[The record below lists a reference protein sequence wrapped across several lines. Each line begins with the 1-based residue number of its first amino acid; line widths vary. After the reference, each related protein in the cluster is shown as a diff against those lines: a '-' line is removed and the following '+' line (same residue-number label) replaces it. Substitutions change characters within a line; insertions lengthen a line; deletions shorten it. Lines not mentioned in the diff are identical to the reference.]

1 MRKYIAGVLTAGVLF
16 CALRWADLALW
27 TDRETGLVTAGP
39 VWARYLILAAL
50 AGLALLAGHGAAGSA
65 GKVSCPRSRKAA
77 LALSV
82 PAFAAG
88 ALYLAQGVLDL
99 LGAAGVP
106 ALAHGALEV
115 LCALWLECLGQFWLL
130 AGLRSQRRASAP
142 PPALLGVLGS
152 LVFVWDVL
160 ASFMTNGSSWHR
172 TIPTAAVWQALAAL
186 LLLAAV
192 LRAVCLP
199 GAASPRACAAA
210 GCWPGCSALPGR
222 RPGAPFCRPARGTGA
237 WRCWGCWGAC
247 APCCAPARSRCG
259 GAAMPLDDWLKL
271 LKILE

>member
-39 VWARYLILAAL
+39 VWARYLVLAAL
-50 AGLALLAGHGAAGSA
+50 AGLALLAGHRSA
-65 GKVSCPRSRKAA
+65 GPAGEVSRPRTRKAG

-106 ALAHGALEV
+106 DLARGVLEV

-142 PPALLGVLGS
+142 APGFARGAGQPRLCLGRAGQLYDQRFQLAPHHPHRGGVAGAGGSAFAGGCAAGGLPARRGQPQEPVPLRAAGLGALLCLAGAPVRPFAGRPGGLGHGG
-152 LVFVWDVL
+152 
-160 ASFMTNGSSWHR
+160 AG
-172 TIPTAAVWQALAAL
+172 AAGGRVRP
-186 LLLAAV
+186 AV
-192 LRAVCLP
+192 RQP
-199 GAASPRACAAA
+199 GAAAA
-210 GCWPGCSALPGR
+210 GQP
-222 RPGAPFCRPARGTGA
+222 CRWMIG
-237 WRCWGCWGAC
+237 
-247 APCCAPARSRCG
+247 
-259 GAAMPLDDWLKL
+259 
-271 LKILE
+271 

>member
-77 LALSV
+77 LALSL

-88 ALYLAQGVLDL
+88 TLYLAQGVLDL

-130 AGLRSQRRASAP
+130 AGLGSRRRASVP

-199 GAASPRACAAA
+199 GAASPRSLCRCGLLAWVLCFAWQVPRCALLPAGPGDWGMAVLGLLGGVCALLCASPELLRRGSHAA
-210 GCWPGCSALPGR
+210 G
-222 RPGAPFCRPARGTGA
+222 
-237 WRCWGCWGAC
+237 
-247 APCCAPARSRCG
+247 
-259 GAAMPLDDWLKL
+259 
-271 LKILE
+271 

>member
-39 VWARYLILAAL
+39 VWARYLVLAVL
-50 AGLALLAGHGAAGSA
+50 AGLALLAGHRSAGPA

-77 LALSV
+77 LALSL

-88 ALYLAQGVLDL
+88 TLYLAQGVLDL

-115 LCALWLECLGQFWLL
+115 LCALWLECLGQYWLL

-199 GAASPRACAAA
+199 GAASPRSLCRCGLLAWMLCFAWQAPRCALLPAGPGDWGMAVLGLLGGVCALLCASPEPLRRGSHAA
-210 GCWPGCSALPGR
+210 G
-222 RPGAPFCRPARGTGA
+222 
-237 WRCWGCWGAC
+237 
-247 APCCAPARSRCG
+247 
-259 GAAMPLDDWLKL
+259 
-271 LKILE
+271 